1 MPLQKFTQGLAT
13 LGEFFWGI
21 KKAFSFEKAL
31 MLVIPKGFEPLTHR
45 LEICCSIQLS
55 YETMLKKKAA
65 TVEDKS

>member
-1 MPLQKFTQGLAT
+1 MPLLKT
-13 LGEFFWGI
+13 LKTFGVWCFSGGI
-21 KKAFSFEKAL
+21 KKAFSYEKAL
-31 MLVIPKGFEPLTHR
+31 VLVIPKGFEPLTHR

>member
-1 MPLQKFTQGLAT
+1 MPFKNPLKVFDTWWIFL
-13 LGEFFWGI
+13 GI
-21 KKAFSFEKAL
+21 KKAFSYEKAL
-31 MLVIPKGFEPLTHR
+31 MLVIPTGFEPVTHR

>member
-1 MPLQKFTQGLAT
+1 MPFKNPLKVFDAWRIFL
-13 LGEFFWGI
+13 GI
-21 KKAFSFEKAL
+21 KKAFSYEKAL

>member
-1 MPLQKFTQGLAT
+1 MPIKNSLKVFDTWGIFL
-13 LGEFFWGI
+13 GI
-21 KKAFSFEKAL
+21 KKAFSYEKAL